1 LDQAANDDNSSDE
14 ALAFALEHLADDL
27 EGFLLGGVDEA
38 AGVDQDGIYLLGVGV
53 ELEALLEEAGEEAF
67 AIDGVFGAA
76 E

>member
-1 LDQAANDDNSSDE
+1 MDQAANDDNSSDE